1 MPPQPSLSQL
11 FCPSYPYDASPS
23 HTLPSH
29 SQFVCPRYPYDHLPE
44 DEFSY
49 PEFIEATARAGYLQ
63 YWTVNGDK
71 SIPVCFMKGIE
82 SSINTLKIVEQKDQ
96 PHKK

>member
-1 MPPQPSLSQL
+1 M
-11 FCPSYPYDASPS
+11 CPCACVTPYYTSPRG
-23 HTLPSH
+23 TPTA
-29 SQFVCPRYPYDHLPE
+29 CNDRRRYPYDHLPE
-44 DEFSY
+44 DEYSY

-63 YWTVNGDK
+63 YWSVNGDK

-82 SSINTLKIVEQKDQ
+82 SAINTLKMVEHDKTKDP